1 MICPYCGKEMTLGY
15 IYGDRSRIKWIRIQP
30 KFYLYKTCKDRTRIK
45 WISKEDDQGIVLT
58 WFSKGIILTDFVE
71 NKLEVHY
78 CKYDEVFIIKRQL

>member
-15 IYGDRSRIKWIRIQP
+15 IYGDRS
-30 KFYLYKTCKDRTRIK
+30 RIK

-78 CKYDEVFIIKRQL
+78 CKDDEVFIIKRYL

>member
-15 IYGDRSRIKWIRIQP
+15 IYGDRSRIKWI
-30 KFYLYKTCKDRTRIK
+30 
-45 WISKEDDQGIVLT
+45 SKEDDLGIVLT

-78 CKYDEVFIIKRQL
+78 CKDDEVFIIKR

>member
-15 IYGDRSRIKWIRIQP
+15 IYGDRS
-30 KFYLYKTCKDRTRIK
+30 RIK

-78 CKYDEVFIIKRQL
+78 CKYDEVFIIKR

>member
-15 IYGDRSRIKWIRIQP
+15 IYGDRSRIKWI
-30 KFYLYKTCKDRTRIK
+30 
-45 WISKEDDQGIVLT
+45 SKEDDRGIVLT

-78 CKYDEVFIIKRQL
+78 CKDDEVFIIKR

>member
-15 IYGDRSRIKWIRIQP
+15 IYGDRS
-30 KFYLYKTCKDRTRIK
+30 RIK

-78 CKYDEVFIIKRQL
+78 CKDDEVFIIKK